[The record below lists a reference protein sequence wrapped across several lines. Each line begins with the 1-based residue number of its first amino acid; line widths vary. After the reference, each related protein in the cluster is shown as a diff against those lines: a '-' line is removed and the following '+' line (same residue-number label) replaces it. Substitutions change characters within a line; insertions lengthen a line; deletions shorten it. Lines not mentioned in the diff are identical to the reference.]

1 VNYFVIVQQADLRRL
16 RRALRR
22 ERMQA
27 DPAMDPAHGRPLHDG
42 RAAGDLRQRLERPH
56 GQSSLAHVWH
66 RRSRVRR
73 SIFTGRV
80 RVQSPRGHRLSRR
93 VAIGGVAFPYCRA
106 STACD
111 TPLRLKLHSH
121 ATIAIAFHHHNSS
134 VRAWFKAQPINSY
147 LYNVRLL
154 VRLLLS
160 LRSVGT
166 TLPVSVLLSGERHA
180 PFEALLA
187 SLGALLVDADAFAT
201 RKPPWASE
209 YHVNSFTKL
218 RALSLTEYRRVVV
231 LDTDMVVLQNIDA
244 LASSPAP
251 AFVFRPTP
259 CIDRATIVWRPWEMN
274 SGVMVLQPTRAEL
287 GRLHRLL
294 NSTWYAGIGHRTDSS
309 DQSFWRH
316 FFDEVY
322 ELPIRYNAM
331 GVSNLTN
338 WEDVHV
344 FHDVESYRKGHPP
357 PSDSP
362 AAIALANLTSTAKRM
377 LRSVCD
383 GVGLAC

>member
-1 VNYFVIVQQADLRRL
+1 MAEPPATCANASSVRTVKARMRMCGIGVPECDAQYSPDACACSRL
-16 RRALRR
+16 
-22 ERMQA
+22 
-27 DPAMDPAHGRPLHDG
+27 
-42 RAAGDLRQRLERPH
+42 AAAASPD
-56 GQSSLAHVWH
+56 AW
-66 RRSRVRR
+66 RS
-73 SIFTGRV
+73 
-80 RVQSPRGHRLSRR
+80 
-93 VAIGGVAFPYCRA
+93 AGVAFPYCRA

-111 TPLRLKLHSH
+111 APLRPKPHSH

-134 VRAWFKAQPINSY
+134 VRAWFKGQPINSY

-287 GRLHRLL
+287 GRLHRQL

-316 FFDEVY
+316 FFDEVH

-331 GVSNLTN
+331 GVSNLTD
-338 WEDVHV
+338 WEDVHI

-362 AAIALANLTSTAKRM
+362 AAQALANLTSTAKRM